1 MGSTGMSGS
10 EGMWQHLKNTVGG
23 MFGVSGLTSD
33 GKVEVEVLFGM
44 IGFLA
49 KSDGLITSYESDF
62 AAKLQDDMHLNTA
75 AVEIA
80 RAAFDRGRASG
91 FDVESEAHRFLAL
104 HKQGSEQFDRMFDA
118 LLGLSLSDDRVYPR
132 ERQAL
137 ERVATAFGVSIKLL
151 DQRMNNLKRM

>member
-1 MGSTGMSGS
+1 MSSS

-23 MFGVSGLTSD
+23 MFGVSGLTAES
-33 GKVEVEVLFGM
+33 KLEVEVLFGL

-49 KSDGLITSYESDF
+49 KSDGLITSYESEF

-80 RAAFDRGRASG
+80 RAAFDRGKSPG
-91 FDVESEAHRFLAL
+91 YDVESEAHRYLGL
-104 HKQGSEQFDRMFDA
+104 HKQGSESFERMFDA

-137 ERVATAFGVSIKLL
+137 ERVATAFGVSIKAL
-151 DQRMNNLKRM
+151 DQRMHVLKR